1 LDLKGIGGR
10 VKYFLSSMNGVGDD
24 DNLGDISPG
33 CGLVDATSNSENIN
47 FCTYDEH
54 SIMESLDER
63 LIGNVCM

>member
-1 LDLKGIGGR
+1 MEKR

-24 DNLGDISPG
+24 DNLGDISSG
-33 CGLVDATSNSENIN
+33 CGLVDTASNSKHLG
-47 FCTYDEH
+47 FCTCDKC

>member
-1 LDLKGIGGR
+1 
-10 VKYFLSSMNGVGDD
+10 MNGVGDD